1 METIVTIAFV
11 VVAGIAIVGNII
23 KMKKK
28 KDEEK

>member
-11 VVAGIAIVGNII
+11 VVAGIAIIGNLI

-28 KDEEK
+28 KDDEN

>member
-11 VVAGIAIVGNII
+11 VVAGIAFIGNII

>member
-11 VVAGIAIVGNII
+11 VVAGIAIIGNLI

-28 KDEEK
+28 KDDEK

>member
-11 VVAGIAIVGNII
+11 VVAGIAIIGNLI

-28 KDEEK
+28 KDDDK